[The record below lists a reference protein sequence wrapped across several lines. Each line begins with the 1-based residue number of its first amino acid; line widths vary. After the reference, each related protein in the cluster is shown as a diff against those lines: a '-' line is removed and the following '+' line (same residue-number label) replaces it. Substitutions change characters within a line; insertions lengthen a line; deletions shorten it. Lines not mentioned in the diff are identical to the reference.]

1 MGNKAEL
8 DSLSREEAIEM
19 CKKLMKQNA
28 DLEKNCNIYLEQ
40 LKKNK
45 QKKESL
51 STLKFNH
58 KESLKAC
65 IKDFNSKSLKTLL
78 HK

>member
-1 MGNKAEL
+1 MGNKADL

-45 QKKESL
+45 QKMFGKSTEKSSL
-51 STLKFNH
+51 IRKRSKNSTL
-58 KESLKAC
+58 
-65 IKDFNSKSLKTLL
+65 
-78 HK
+78 